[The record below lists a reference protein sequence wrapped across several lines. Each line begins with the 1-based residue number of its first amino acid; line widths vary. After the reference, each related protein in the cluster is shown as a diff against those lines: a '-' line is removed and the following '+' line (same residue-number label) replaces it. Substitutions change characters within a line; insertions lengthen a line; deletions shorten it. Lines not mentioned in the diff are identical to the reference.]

1 MGTTTSSGADRG
13 AWWSAHRKRFNLLL
27 VAAAPISGVLLLL
40 VWWLFEERLPC
51 LEITGFTGLAGLV
64 LFLIALGLANICYF
78 LGPLS
83 ERLIR
88 PRNVAV
94 FRRYVFGSGL
104 ALSLLLVFVP
114 PLGNLTA
121 ALLSLPCVD
130 KFGTKHGTR
139 RILSPEDLASELH
152 SIRDTRLSLAPVA
165 R

>member
-1 MGTTTSSGADRG
+1 MGTTTSSGADRR
-13 AWWSAHRKRFNLLL
+13 AWWSVHRKRCNLLL

-40 VWWLFEERLPC
+40 VWWLFDERPPC

-64 LFLIALGLANICYF
+64 LFLLALGLANICYF

-104 ALSLLLVFVP
+104 ALSLLLIFVP

-121 ALLSLPCVD
+121 ALLSLPCTD
-130 KFGTKHGTR
+130 
-139 RILSPEDLASELH
+139 
-152 SIRDTRLSLAPVA
+152 
-165 R
+165 